1 MTWILGRPSH
11 RAWSLTCL
19 GLATALFAA
28 PICAAQVLRAGVSVE
43 LAVTSYAV
51 PMPGADNQD
60 SLVVA
65 VTDDG
70 NVYVEVNRI
79 APGAL
84 ADELKRRLANQREN
98 RFYIK
103 ADARTP
109 YADVGTVLEAART
122 AGIEAPILLT
132 AQRELE
138 PGRRGSLDGLE
149 VFVGPPLPS
158 GAESTVVQVLTSG
171 QQSPTLTINN
181 EQIAWATL
189 PSTLGL
195 LFQSRSEKVVLVKA
209 DGRSR
214 FAHVVQAIDLCRST
228 GAKVILAL
236 PGV

>member
-1 MTWILGRPSH
+1 MTWILGQPSH
-11 RAWSLTCL
+11 RAWSLTSL

-28 PICAAQVLRAGVSVE
+28 PICAAQVPRAGVSVE

-70 NVYVEVNRI
+70 NVYVEVDRI

-84 ADELKRRLANQREN
+84 ADKLKSSLANRKGTL
-98 RFYIK
+98 YIK
-103 ADARTP
+103 ADARTR
-109 YADVGTVLEAART
+109 YADVATVLEAART

-132 AQRELE
+132 ARRGLE
-138 PGRRGSLDGLE
+138 PGRRVALDGLE
-149 VFVGPPLPS
+149 VFVGQPLPS
-158 GAESTVVQVLTSG
+158 GAESTVVQVLNSG

-189 PSTLGL
+189 PSTLGR
-195 LFQSRSEKVVLVKA
+195 LFQNRSEKVVLLTA

-214 FAHVVQAIDLCRST
+214 FAHVVQAIDLCRSA